1 MQKLDQLPLW
11 VIEEVIYSIKL
22 YNGITRERKSVNL
35 EMDEFWGQVTLTQI
49 KNALQRTLNF
59 MIILFL
65 YSY

>member
-35 EMDEFWGQVTLTQI
+35 EMDEFWGQVSFHPY
-49 KNALQRTLNF
+49 KK
-59 MIILFL
+59 FL
-65 YSY
+65 VA